1 MSAKFPK
8 PFFRASRRLWYVQLN
23 GKQLNLGPDR
33 DAAFRKYH
41 ELMRRPR
48 SARVSSEAVAAVVDL
63 FLDWCQKHRAP
74 GTYDWYQSRLQL
86 FVTTY
91 PDLTVSAL
99 RPFHVQQ
106 WIDSY
111 EHLSTG
117 SKRNY
122 CRTIQRAMRWA
133 EAQGLIE
140 RSPIAHLQKP
150 RGGRRELVISPEE
163 YRRILEHVPNEEF
176 RDLLTFAWETG
187 ARAQECLIVERHH
200 VDLNH
205 ARIVIP
211 RNEEKMER
219 APRVIYLSEA
229 ATQLV
234 QQRMRR
240 THNHL
245 FVNTDGRPW
254 TTDALNCAFNAIR
267 HRMGKVVMREKGLKI
282 TDDEIQAMIP
292 KLKLERRVNGELMAK
307 SPAILKE
314 EAKRKL
320 TQRLAAKVVPKYCLT
335 NFRHSWCH
343 HALCRGL
350 DALTVSVLMGHAD
363 PSMVAR
369 VYSHLSH
376 ATDYLQ
382 EAANRAVG

>member
-1 MSAKFPK
+1 MSAKYPK
-8 PFFRASRRLWYVQLN
+8 PFFRPSRRLWYVQLE
-23 GKQLNLGPDR
+23 GKQLNLGPNR
-33 DAAFRKYH
+33 DAAFLKYH

-48 SARVSSEAVAAVVDL
+48 SARVNSDTVAAVVDL
-63 FLDWCQKHRAP
+63 FLDWCHKHRAAD
-74 GTYDWYQSRLQL
+74 TYVWYQSRLQL
-86 FVTTY
+86 FVTLHS
-91 PDLTVSAL
+91 DLTIAAL

-106 WIDSY
+106 WVDAY
-111 EHLSTG
+111 EHLSSG
-117 SKRNY
+117 SNRNY
-122 CRTIQRAMRWA
+122 CRAIQRALRWA

-150 RGGRRELVISPEE
+150 RAGRREVIISPEE
-163 YRRILEHVPNEEF
+163 YQRILKHVPNEEF

-187 ARAQECLIVERHH
+187 ARAEECLVIERRH
-200 VDLNH
+200 VDLDH

-211 RNEEKMER
+211 RGEEKMER
-219 APRVIYLSEA
+219 APRVIYLSQTA
-229 ATQLV
+229 SKLV
-234 QQRMRR
+234 QRRMCR

-245 FVNTDGRPW
+245 FVNTNGRPW
-254 TTDALNCAFNAIR
+254 TTDALNCAFNSVR
-267 HRMGKVVMREKGLKI
+267 HRMGKAVMRERGL
-282 TDDEIQAMIP
+282 EILDADVQAFVP
-292 KLKLERRVNGELMAK
+292 KLRPVHRVNGELVDK
-307 SPAILKE
+307 TPSILKD
-314 EAKRKL
+314 EARRKL
-320 TQRLAAKVVPKYCLT
+320 KQRLAATLAPKYCLT

-376 ATDYLQ
+376 AADYLH